1 MYINML
7 VNLQFVFLLLICRHY
22 CSAQPSTDTPDVC
35 ITKDNIMQKFPKCC
49 MNKNQY
55 WDIPDKC
62 VNITEKEME
71 ESKMYHYFYES
82 NETHINSNSVV
93 FDPIFDSKNHMLSC
107 EPSSVLFNE
116 IIGFTSNGSAIIREN
131 KRVIFINF
139 EDYCLDSLLGK
150 LAMFV
155 CKTAIFSSSAGMIL
169 LSNETLDAQTYIPS
183 IVISTC
189 CYYIAAIIYQ
199 FVLESHEGHRT
210 CFTAYSISMGTT
222 FLCLILLQKVN
233 LHCTCLGS
241 IFFMFMLASCV
252 WLYCICHN
260 TTFSV
265 KTFMKA
271 DQTSNRFK
279 MYTTLS
285 IIVPVSM
292 LLISIIPSG
301 IPDVPRLFTKN
312 LGSCTFKGEDTRV
325 AILFVPVICLIVIS
339 TLTVIYSFFLIRQ
352 FDKIYKCD
360 IIWLEKRNLL
370 RYMTHSCS
378 LILITSSFW
387 IVDAGLEI
395 AESKISVP
403 AAYSIIEG
411 LQGVLVM
418 VIFAFDR
425 ETRKDIYKVLCTKR
439 FQMPKSKRFS
449 TLLKKFKSERRVKN

>member
-1 MYINML
+1 M
-7 VNLQFVFLLLICRHY
+7 
-22 CSAQPSTDTPDVC
+22 P
-35 ITKDNIMQKFPKCC
+35 KFPKCC
-49 MNKNQY
+49 KYINQY
-55 WDIPDKC
+55 WKQPNC
-62 VNITEKEME
+62 ANISEKEME
-71 ESKMYHYFYES
+71 NIYWYHYFYES

-93 FDPIFDSKNHMLSC
+93 FDPIFDTKDRMLSC
-107 EPSSVLFNE
+107 PSYSSVGFNE
-116 IIGFTSNGSAIIREN
+116 IVGFTSNGSAII
-131 KRVIFINF
+131 KVDSRVIPIYF
-139 EDYCLDSLLGK
+139 EDYCLDLLYDARLG
-150 LAMFV
+150 MYV
-155 CKTAIFSSSAGMIL
+155 CKTALSSSSAGMFL
-169 LSNETLDAQTYIPS
+169 LSSETLDAQTYIPS

-241 IFFMFMLASCV
+241 IFFLFMLASCV

-265 KTFMKA
+265 KTFMKE

-279 MYTTLS
+279 MYTALS

-292 LLISIIPSG
+292 LLISIIPTG

-312 LGSCTFKGEDTRV
+312 LGMCTFKGEDTRV
-325 AILFVPVICLIVIS
+325 AILFGPVICSTVIS
-339 TLTVIYSFFLIRQ
+339 TLTVIYSFCLIRQ

-370 RYMTHSCS
+370 RYMTHSCF

-395 AESKISVP
+395 AESEISLRP
-403 AAYSIIEG
+403 AYSVIEG
-411 LQGVLVM
+411 LQGVYVM

-439 FQMPKSKRFS
+439 FQMATPKRFS
-449 TLLKKFKSERRVKN
+449 TLLKKFKSEKRVKN